1 MICSVVT
8 ELAPA
13 LAGGWAAAG
22 AAPAPPTP
30 AAGAPAAG
38 AGAAGAGA
46 GAAGAGAGTGAAAG
60 AAAWRRSRCW
70 RRGVGLGEGVEGSIR
85 MASRLRGVG
94 LGFARFESA
103 RTWVVARRGRR
114 KMGMAEISIL
124 NVDVGFF
131 CFVLP
136 VWPTPLEPTA
146 SSEPLCRYISVRL
159 SFPGGKLPRNRLM
172 SLVGGN
178 CGSKFQ

>member
-1 MICSVVT
+1 MVICSVVT

-38 AGAAGAGA
+38 AAGAG
-46 GAAGAGAGTGAAAG
+46 AGAGAGTGAAAG
-60 AAAWRRSRCW
+60 AAAGAATWRRSRCW

-94 LGFARFESA
+94 LGFARFERA
-103 RTWVVARRGRR
+103 RT
-114 KMGMAEISIL
+114 
-124 NVDVGFF
+124 
-131 CFVLP
+131 
-136 VWPTPLEPTA
+136 
-146 SSEPLCRYISVRL
+146 
-159 SFPGGKLPRNRLM
+159 
-172 SLVGGN
+172 
-178 CGSKFQ
+178 